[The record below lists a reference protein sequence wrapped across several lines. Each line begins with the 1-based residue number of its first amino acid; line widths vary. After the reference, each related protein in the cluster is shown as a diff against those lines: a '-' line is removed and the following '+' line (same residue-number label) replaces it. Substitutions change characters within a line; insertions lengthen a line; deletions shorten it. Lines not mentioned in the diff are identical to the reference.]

1 MVYKNNQVLWY
12 IKITLS
18 TKVGSIVL
26 RFCHKYADRPSG
38 LMSDGNLDMP
48 SVTDVYFSKTK
59 LKIPRIYWIC
69 KRNNTAV

>member
-1 MVYKNNQVLWY
+1 MIFQFVLVLWY

-18 TKVGSIVL
+18 TEAGSIVL
-26 RFCHKYADRPSG
+26 RFCHKYAGRPSG

-48 SVTDVYFSKTK
+48 SVTDVYFSKRK
-59 LKIPRIYWIC
+59 LKTPRIYWIC